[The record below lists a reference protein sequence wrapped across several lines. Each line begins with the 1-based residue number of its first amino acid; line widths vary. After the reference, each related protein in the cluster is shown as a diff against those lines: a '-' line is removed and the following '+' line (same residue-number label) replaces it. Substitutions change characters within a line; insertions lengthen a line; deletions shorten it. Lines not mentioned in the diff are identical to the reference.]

1 MPTTPTPFAK
11 AFSER
16 LRAVRSER
24 GYTQYSFA
32 DALGTPRQNVQGYET
47 AGKFPKYEMLVR
59 MTKLLGV
66 SADYLLGIDTGT
78 IPTIQK
84 SIFVD
89 QLKGL
94 EEAYNA
100 ASRERQHTVDCI
112 LLDIYT
118 IMDAALKTTDDHEMG
133 LYIDLFNVARRITET
148 THGDEQAD

>member
-1 MPTTPTPFAK
+1 MPTPFAEE
-11 AFSER
+11 FSQR
-16 LRAVRSER
+16 LRSVRKER

-32 DALGTPRQNVQGYET
+32 DALKTPRQNVQGYET

-59 MTKLLGV
+59 MAKLLGV
-66 SADYLLGIDTGT
+66 STDYLLGIDTDA

-84 SIFVD
+84 SIFIA
-89 QLKGL
+89 QRKGL

-133 LYIDLFNVARRITET
+133 LYIDLFNVARRITDV

>member
-1 MPTTPTPFAK
+1 MPTPFAEE
-11 AFSER
+11 FSQR
-16 LRAVRSER
+16 LRSVRKER

-32 DALGTPRQNVQGYET
+32 DALKTPRQNVQGYET

-59 MTKLLGV
+59 MAKLLGV
-66 SADYLLGIDTGT
+66 STDYLLGIDADA

-84 SIFVD
+84 SIFID

-94 EEAYNA
+94 EEAYSA

-133 LYIDLFNVARRITET
+133 LYIDLFNVARRITDV